1 MWIESVSVDKAT
13 GLVKKE
19 YDDAL
24 RRSGRVSEI
33 VKSMSLN
40 PSTLSASMRLYKT
53 IMFGSSPLSRIQREL
68 IATVVSAE
76 MKCHY

>member
-1 MWIESVSVDKAT
+1 MWIESVPVDKAT

-33 VKSMSLN
+33 IKCMSLN

-53 IMFGSSPLSRIQREL
+53 VMLGFSPLSRIQREL

-76 MKCHY
+76 MNCHY

>member
-1 MWIESVSVDKAT
+1 MWIEFIPVDKAT

-24 RRSGRVSEI
+24 QRSGRVSEI
-33 VKSMSLN
+33 IKSMSSN

-53 IMFGSSPLSRIQREL
+53 VMLGSSPLSRMQREL
-68 IATVVSAE
+68 IATVVSVE
-76 MKCHY
+76 MNCHY